1 VRNWFKILL
10 SKFDLYHYTEASL
23 RAQLC
28 IPKEGAHRN
37 DAIRPNLILLAMRVP
52 ASSREATLL
61 HLLTKDP
68 MHGGG
73 AVQVQCS

>member
-1 VRNWFKILL
+1 
-10 SKFDLYHYTEASL
+10 
-23 RAQLC
+23 
-28 IPKEGAHRN
+28 
-37 DAIRPNLILLAMRVP
+37 LAMRVP